1 MEEIL
6 TYDELQFIALRRAHP
21 ECYSKVL
28 QILSQER
35 KTERM
40 V

>member
-6 TYDELQFIALRRAHP
+6 TYDELQFITLLRAHP
-21 ECYSKVL
+21 ECYSKVF

-35 KTERM
+35 GNEND
-40 V
+40 

>member
-28 QILSQER
+28 QILLQER
-35 KTERM
+35 GNEND
-40 V
+40 

>member
-6 TYDELQFIALRRAHP
+6 TYDELQFITLLRERP
-21 ECYSKVL
+21 ECYSKVI

-35 KTERM
+35 ENGND
-40 V
+40 